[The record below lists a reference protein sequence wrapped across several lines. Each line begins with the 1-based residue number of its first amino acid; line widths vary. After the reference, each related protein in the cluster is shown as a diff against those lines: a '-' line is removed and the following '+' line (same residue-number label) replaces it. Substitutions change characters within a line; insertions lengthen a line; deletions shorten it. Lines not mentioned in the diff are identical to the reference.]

1 LRRAATLVLTLAA
14 TAASAQTAALD
25 GAPASALPAPL
36 ATPLSTPLTTPKAAS
51 YTAFVGNDQC
61 PTNNSVSQL
70 TGPTW
75 TLGAT
80 VGVGNC
86 PAGIAFSP
94 DGTTAYVLGAGDST
108 ITPIDTA
115 SFTAGAPFASVVVNP
130 IFIAT
135 TPDGQSI
142 LTAGASSNNLAVI
155 STQNTASA
163 KLVGVGAG
171 PEGIAVLPDSSAAY
185 VANQTDGTVS
195 VVKLG
200 KNPALKKTIT
210 FPAPGCTPFGMAAT
224 PDGKT
229 VLAACT
235 SGSLWPINV
244 AKNTVAASPF
254 AIPQSNG
261 GAEVVVTPNGKTAY
275 VSNTN
280 GFVYPV
286 TLKGGAVG
294 APIAVP
300 GAWGLAISPDGKVL
314 MVGDGDCCFINTPVS
329 IVNTAKNTV
338 TTTLQTPGLYTHRWL
353 AFQP

>member
-1 LRRAATLVLTLAA
+1 LRRAAALVLTLAA

-25 GAPASALPAPL
+25 GAPASPI
-36 ATPLSTPLTTPKAAS
+36 TRSETTPKAAG
-51 YTAFVGNDQC
+51 YTAFVVNGQC
-61 PTNNSVSQL
+61 PTNNSVSQV
-70 TGPTW
+70 TGPNW

-94 DGTTAYVLGAGDST
+94 DGTTAYVLNANDST

-115 SFTAGAPFASVVVNP
+115 SFTAGAPFSSVVVGP
-130 IFIAT
+130 IFIVT
-135 TPDGQSI
+135 TPDGRSI
-142 LTAGASSNNLAVI
+142 LATGAVSNNLAVI
-155 STQNTASA
+155 DAQNRGNV

-171 PEGIAVLPDSSAAY
+171 PEGIAVLPDGSAAY

-235 SGSLWPINV
+235 SGALWPINA
-244 AKNTVAASPF
+244 AKNAPAASPF
-254 AIPQSNG
+254 ATPQTNAG
-261 GAEVVVTPNGKTAY
+261 REVVVTPNGKTAY

-286 TLKGGAVG
+286 TLKGGAIG
-294 APIAVP
+294 TPIAVP

-329 IVNTAKNTV
+329 IVNTANNTV
-338 TTTLQTPGLYTHRWL
+338 TTTLQTPGLYGHRWL

>member
-25 GAPASALPAPL
+25 GSPASPI
-36 ATPLSTPLTTPKAAS
+36 TRSETTPKAAS

-61 PTNNSVSQL
+61 PTNNSVSQV
-70 TGPTW
+70 TGPNW

-94 DGTTAYVLGAGDST
+94 DGATAYVLGAGDST

-115 SFTAGAPFASVVVNP
+115 SFTAGAPFPSVVVNP
-130 IFIAT
+130 VWIAI

-142 LTAGASSNNLAVI
+142 LTTGHSSNNLAVI
-155 STQNTASA
+155 DTQNRGNV
-163 KLVGVGAG
+163 KLVSVGAN
-171 PEGIAVLPDSSAAY
+171 PQDIAVLPDGSAAY
-185 VANQTDGTVS
+185 VANQDDGTVS

-210 FPAPGCTPFGMAAT
+210 FPAPGCTPFGLAAT

-235 SGSLWPINV
+235 SGSLWPINI
-244 AKNTVAASPF
+244 AKNTAAASPF

-286 TLKGGAVG
+286 TLKSGAVG

-300 GAWGLAISPDGKVL
+300 GARGMAISTDGKVL

-329 IVNTAKNTV
+329 IINTAKNTV
-338 TTTLQTPGLYTHRWL
+338 TTTLQTPGLYTHSWL
-353 AFQP
+353 AFKP